1 MKFFLRSK
9 NSRQAFTLVEILIVV
24 AIMGLLVATAVPSF
38 IRVRINANEDV
49 IRSNL
54 RTFSTSNESY
64 RALQNPPVYSPD
76 IPTLINE
83 RYLDQT
89 WLNPGNKHGYSFVYM
104 RDGTGAL
111 YSLEADVLT
120 PNVTGTNYYCVDQTG
135 IIVSGP
141 AAGLGTAA
149 GCSGGTPIGA

>member
-1 MKFFLRSK
+1 MNFFARFK
-9 NSRQAFTLVEILIVV
+9 NSRKAFTLVEILIVV

-83 RYLDQT
+83 QYLDQT
-89 WLNPGNKHGYSFVYM
+89 WLNPGNKHGYSFAYM

-135 IIVSGP
+135 IIVAGS
-141 AAGLGTAA
+141 AAGMGTAA
-149 GCSGGTPIGA
+149 GCFGGTPIGA